1 MEKTYIEELYPH
13 LFLNNPKSIVA
24 SMLRVDEEA
33 SKIRAKVR
41 GEPDISDL
49 TIEEKQAIAFQCIE
63 NSRKQEKQKQKLDA
77 ARNNQRK
84 ILREYDPRVAME
96 DRHNKIQEKRQDRIN
111 SANEDRIDQLRK
123 QRQRLVE
130 EISPAEMDKVRQ
142 QIKENAQEVKKQ
154 DLLYKKKLKEQQ
166 DQEKFARDQE
176 ILRQEMEKKQKDLQN
191 FNLSKSLKVISQA
204 FRLKI
209 ENFKKFGFKKISD
222 YSVNIKTNTLKVTRV
237 TRFRKVLRAFKLWK
251 KIYEKDKL
259 EEEVAA
265 FQAEQ
270 ERIHY
275 LNQIAQKHYEFWM
288 KRTSLEKLAK
298 YFYLV
303 RRERREAEELRIKNE
318 KLKNYMNYVK
328 ARSEEESFRRQV
340 QEKERKEL
348 EEIKRT
354 EELRRVAE
362 INEKHRKDFVVRQ
375 IDQIVPSP
383 EHRRLDFEEPVF
395 ARLTR
400 ERNENIF
407 KNKEKLEPSQQINN
421 FVQLTLVL
429 KQDAGTSP
437 DPQTSPDPANPAN
450 PPNASNPSN
459 PGTPSIR
466 GPSPDINK
474 KTPKPSKEVL
484 RMQQR
489 QEERKLKRE
498 ALEAK
503 YREKQE
509 KAEQAKR
516 DQEAKIQEEEKKKKK
531 EVIEKKKL
539 AERTKKEQE
548 ENKRLELEDLKL
560 KLEIATD
567 HYSVALSTRVLSKWQ
582 EFHYNWQRS
591 LIKAE
596 VFHDRAIKKF
606 GLDLFKASVKLSQL
620 EAANLLAIREERAY
634 NHYLFILKK
643 RMMARW
649 QGMYAER
656 LDEFG
661 KIKQVRNGFLVR
673 LVFAKWVEVMP
684 ELMDERYEREKD
696 EVLKVERF
704 RFFVMAPKVMK
715 VWKEFKESRQE
726 ERLKEEYAK
735 AMWDKAQ
742 EWLAEARD

>member
-33 SKIRAKVR
+33 SKIKARAR

-77 ARNNQRK
+77 VRNNQRK

-111 SANEDRIDQLRK
+111 NANEDRIEQLRK

-130 EISPAEMDKVRQ
+130 EISPAEMEKVRQ

-191 FNLSKSLKVISQA
+191 FNISKFLKTISQI

-209 ENFKKFGFKKISD
+209 ESFKKFGFKKISD
-222 YSVNIKTNTLKVTRV
+222 YSVNIKTNTLKVARV
-237 TRFRKVLRAFKLWK
+237 TRFRKILRAFKLWQ
-251 KIYEKDKL
+251 KIYQKVKL

-303 RRERREAEELRIKNE
+303 RRERREAEELRIRNE

-328 ARSEEESFRRQV
+328 ARSEEENLRKQI
-340 QEKERKEL
+340 QEKKRKEL
-348 EEIKRT
+348 EEIKRN
-354 EELRRVAE
+354 EESKRNGEL
-362 INEKHRKDFVVRQ
+362 NEKLKKDFLVKQ
-375 IDQIVPSP
+375 SDQNIPSP
-383 EHRRLDFEEPVF
+383 EQKRLDFEEPVF
-395 ARLTR
+395 TRLTR

-407 KNKEKLEPSQQINN
+407 KNKEKLESSEQINN
-421 FVQLTLVL
+421 LVL
-429 KQDAGTSP
+429 HKPVSKQDAGTSP
-437 DPQTSPDPANPAN
+437 EPQTSPEPANPS
-450 PPNASNPSN
+450 NASNSAN
-459 PGTPSIR
+459 PSIR
-466 GPSPDINK
+466 GPSPDLTK
-474 KTPKPSKEVL
+474 KKPKPSKEVL

-489 QEERKLKRE
+489 QEERRLKRE
-498 ALEAK
+498 ALQAK

-509 KAEQAKR
+509 KAEQEKR
-516 DQEAKIQEEEKKKKK
+516 EQEAKIQEEEKKKKK

-539 AERTKKEQE
+539 AEKTKKEQE
-548 ENKRLELEDLKL
+548 EKKKQELEDLRL
-560 KLEIATD
+560 KLEIASD
-567 HYSVALSTRVLSKWQ
+567 HYSVALSTRILSKWQ

-606 GLDLFKASVKLSQL
+606 GFDLLKNSVKVSQI
-620 EAANLLAIREERAY
+620 EAAHLLAIREERAY
-634 NHYLFILKK
+634 NHFLFVLKK

-661 KIKQVRNGFLVR
+661 KIKQVRNSFLVKV
-673 LVFAKWVEVMP
+673 VFAKWVEVMP
-684 ELMDERYEREKD
+684 ELMDERYEREKE
-696 EVLKVERF
+696 EVAKVERF
-704 RFFVMAPKVMK
+704 RFFVLAPKVWK
-715 VWKEFKESRQE
+715 AWKEFKEGRQE